1 MRLLA
6 SLCLLCWL
14 AAPLGAAERVVSIAP
29 FLTDMVLQLDA
40 RSQLVGVLDDGQL
53 SGELDKVARVGSY
66 GTLSAERIVATKPD
80 LVLAWSSG
88 SPAKL
93 LARLRSWNIQV
104 AEFDPQRLDDIDDMT
119 LQLGELLDRKPQAAA
134 LASRFNSQLDQLRQ
148 QHSTHQPRVFL
159 QLWDNPLYTVAGDQ
173 MLSDALSLC
182 GADNVFANLT
192 GLAPQVG
199 REGVLVAN
207 PDTIIAVADAGIS
220 AERWLDEW
228 RRFPQLAAVE
238 QQRLYVLDSDLL
250 VRPTPAIIEGVTQLC
265 ELVSH

>member
-6 SLCLLCWL
+6 SLGLLCWL
-14 AAPLGAAERVVSIAP
+14 AAPLSAAERVVSIAP

-53 SGELDKVARVGSY
+53 HGELDNVARVGSY

-88 SPAKL
+88 SPAEL

-119 LQLGELLDRKPQAAA
+119 LQLGELLDRKAQAAA
-134 LASRFNSQLDQLRQ
+134 LAGSFNSQLEQLQSSRAKIA
-148 QHSTHQPRVFL
+148 RVFL

-173 MLSDALSLC
+173 LLSDALSLC
-182 GADNVFANLT
+182 GADNVFADLT

-207 PDTIIAVADAGIS
+207 PDTIIALADAGIT

-250 VRPTPAIIEGVTQLC
+250 VRPTPAIIEGVGRLC
-265 ELVSH
+265 ELVRR